1 MNEDDDDPIVA
12 VTNPSPDR
20 ILRAIAEEDSKE
32 VDGEGTEASEDKEE
46 VPVHHRQGDEVHEVA
61 NSKQG
66 LTEDDLQLL
75 SKWWWGCGA

>member
-1 MNEDDDDPIVA
+1 MADDDDDDPIMA

-20 ILRAIAEEDSKE
+20 VLRAIAEEDSKE
-32 VDGEGTEASEDKEE
+32 VEGEGTESSEDKEE
-46 VPVHHRQGDEVHEVA
+46 VPVNHRQGDEVYEVV

-75 SKWWWGCGA
+75 SKCNI